1 MVSNVSL
8 IIEPRGFPRGLKTSK
23 EESFVKKTFG
33 IIIAVILVMATI
45 CTSAFAEEQRYAEPQ
60 LAWVSTAQASVR
72 WNPRSDEAPLHT
84 LKNGDYVVVLG
95 KTQNAEGK
103 EYYIIDLKYL
113 GYLGEVGYVLK
124 KTVHLGIKEY
134 VKMTSETWAYAQESE
149 DSDGVAQISEGQQRL
164 VLGETLVG
172 GESWLSIQVDG
183 EGNRGVGY
191 VKKTSVSEKFVSQAD
206 ESLLTEVRA
215 GSAATVIP
223 AQTQQTAANS
233 TASAEVV
240 ASTSNFVT
248 VSEATPVYASASAGA
263 ATIGTINPGDE
274 VYVYQ
279 VGSAYTMVVFNN
291 SFGYVE
297 NAKIVK

>member
-1 MVSNVSL
+1 M
-8 IIEPRGFPRGLKTSK
+8 
-23 EESFVKKTFG
+23 KKTFVS
-33 IIIAVILVMATI
+33 ILIVILLATTI
-45 CTSAFAEEQRYAEPQ
+45 FTSAFAEEQRYTEPQ

-113 GYLGEVGYVLK
+113 GYIGEVGYVLK

-206 ESLLTEVRA
+206 ESLLAEVRT

-223 AQTQQTAANS
+223 VQTQQTASNS

-240 ASTSNFVT
+240 ASTSNFAT

-263 ATIGTINPGDE
+263 ATIGTINPGEE

-297 NAKIVK
+297 NAKIVKK